1 MIYQTLEA
9 TLDPQGKI
17 HFTEDVHLKGV
28 HRVLI
33 TVMEPVES
41 SEQPGQGNA
50 ASVLAFL
57 RQNRLPDAMRLTAEQ
72 IEAQIRAERD
82 AWD

>member
-1 MIYQTLEA
+1 MMFQTLEA

-17 HFTEDVHLKGV
+17 HFTEDFHLKGV

-33 TVMEPVES
+33 TVPVES
-41 SEQPGQGNA
+41 SEHPGHGNA

-57 RQNRLPDAMRLTAEQ
+57 RQNRLPDAARLTAEQ
-72 IEAQIRAERD
+72 IEAQIQAGRNARD
-82 AWD
+82 

>member
-1 MIYQTLEA
+1 MMFQTLEA

-33 TVMEPVES
+33 TIMEPVEPS
-41 SEQPGQGNA
+41 DHPGKGNA

-57 RQNRLPDAMRLTAEQ
+57 RQNRLPDAMQLTAEQ
-72 IEAQIRAERD
+72 IEAQIRAERI

>member
-1 MIYQTLEA
+1 MIFQTLEA

-17 HFTEDVHLKGV
+17 HFTEDFHLKGV

-33 TVMEPVES
+33 TVMEPVDSNEH
-41 SEQPGQGNA
+41 PGQANA

-57 RQNRLPDAMRLTAEQ
+57 RQNRLPDTMRLTAQQ
-72 IEAQIRAERD
+72 IEAQIQAERNT
-82 AWD
+82 

>member
-1 MIYQTLEA
+1 MMFQTLEA
-9 TLDPQGKI
+9 TLNPQGKI

-28 HRVLI
+28 HRMLI

-41 SEQPGQGNA
+41 SKQPGQGNA

-57 RQNRLPDAMRLTAEQ
+57 WQNRLPDAMRLTAEQ

>member
-1 MIYQTLEA
+1 MMFQTLEA

-17 HFTEDVHLKGV
+17 HFTEDLHLEAV
-28 HRVLI
+28 HRVLV

-41 SEQPGQGNA
+41 NEHPGQANA

-72 IEAQIRAERD
+72 IEAQIQAERD